1 MVSSIIFIHGLGI
14 LGMMVNAKLDFSKAF
29 LADLVFYPGDVIKNA
44 LAVTIA
50 LALHKAFP
58 DLLIRRGPPRL
69 PAKHPRPAAPRRT
82 AGREHHR
89 AGPAAVRVAV
99 DGRPAPKTLLE
110 ELSLRLTEQRIG
122 VIGANGS
129 GKSTL
134 LRLLNGLVAPSSG
147 TVTVDGADTVRAVRE
162 VRRRV
167 GFVFTDPLSQLVMPT
182 GREDVELS
190 LRRSVRNTRER
201 SSQAEATLDRFGLL
215 PLADQSIYELS
226 GGERQLLALAAVL
239 AVDPEV
245 LVLDEPSTLLDLRNR
260 ELLRRTLAGLS
271 QQVILSTHDLD
282 LALDLDRVLVVDAG
296 SVVFDG
302 GPAAAVAHYRA
313 ICAEASR
320 LRGRGRTG
328 RAEQPHLIRPRLE
341 QL

>member
-1 MVSSIIFIHGLGI
+1 MSL
-14 LGMMVNAKLDFSKAF
+14 
-29 LADLVFYPGDVIKNA
+29 
-44 LAVTIA
+44 IA
-50 LALHKAFP
+50 L
-58 DLLIRRGPPRL
+58 DRV
-69 PAKHPRPAAPRRT
+69 
-82 AGREHHR
+82 
-89 AGPAAVRVAV
+89 AVRVAV
-99 DGRPAPKTLLE
+99 DGRPAPKTLLA
-110 ELSLRLTEQRIG
+110 ELTLRLTEQRIG
-122 VIGANGS
+122 IIGANGS

-134 LRLLNGLVAPSSG
+134 LRLLNGLVVPSSG
-147 TVTVDGADTVRAVRE
+147 TVTVDKWDTVRSARE

-190 LRRSVRNTRER
+190 LRRSVRNARER
-201 SSQAEATLDRFGLL
+201 SRQAEATLDRFGLL

-271 QQVILSTHDLD
+271 QQVILSTHDLE

-296 SVVFDG
+296 AVVFDG
-302 GPAAAVAHYRA
+302 GPADAVAHYRA
-313 ICAEASR
+313 LCAAALPASGAAADAAR
-320 LRGRGRTG
+320 LGH
-328 RAEQPHLIRPRLE
+328 PHPQNLHPGNAHPAQRHPGL
-341 QL
+341 L